1 MKRFTAQY
9 VITNSG
15 PPLKRGVITTE
26 DDGTIIS
33 IENTNGNLKEEHS
46 IEFYNGIIIP
56 GFVNCHCHLEL
67 SHMKGYTSRGM
78 GLGGFIEQVRSTR
91 DSTKESIFA
100 SVCSADNHMFKEGIV
115 LCADVCNTSD
125 SFKIKKESRI
135 RYINLLEVFGLNP
148 DKAEKRMEDITNVA
162 GTAKEM
168 DLQFSLVPHS
178 AYSMSLTLFRL
189 LKNES
194 LNNKVTSVHFMETA
208 GEEIFLSNQ
217 TGPLMSSYK
226 RSGLMPP
233 RLETAKNHVDVILN
247 EITKSGNLI
256 LVHNTFADRKT
267 IRMIKERGN
276 LFWCLCPN
284 SNIYIENQIP
294 QLNLLIEEG
303 CEIVIGTD
311 SLASNTTLSILEELK
326 TLQFNFP
333 DILIED
339 LVLWA
344 TMNGA
349 KALGEEERFGS
360 IEAGKRPGL
369 LVLENVD
376 LQNMK
381 LLPESF
387 VTRLI

>member
-135 RYINLLEVFGLNP
+135 RYI
-148 DKAEKRMEDITNVA
+148 
-162 GTAKEM
+162 
-168 DLQFSLVPHS
+168 
-178 AYSMSLTLFRL
+178 
-189 LKNES
+189 
-194 LNNKVTSVHFMETA
+194 
-208 GEEIFLSNQ
+208 
-217 TGPLMSSYK
+217 
-226 RSGLMPP
+226 
-233 RLETAKNHVDVILN
+233 
-247 EITKSGNLI
+247 
-256 LVHNTFADRKT
+256 
-267 IRMIKERGN
+267 
-276 LFWCLCPN
+276 
-284 SNIYIENQIP
+284 
-294 QLNLLIEEG
+294 
-303 CEIVIGTD
+303 
-311 SLASNTTLSILEELK
+311 
-326 TLQFNFP
+326 
-333 DILIED
+333 
-339 LVLWA
+339 
-344 TMNGA
+344 
-349 KALGEEERFGS
+349 
-360 IEAGKRPGL
+360 
-369 LVLENVD
+369 
-376 LQNMK
+376 
-381 LLPESF
+381 
-387 VTRLI
+387 

>member
-376 LQNMK
+376 LQKMK